1 MGSVRDA
8 SGDHP
13 KISITAALA
22 AARAAARED
31 VGAQWKRAHEVPT
44 PTMPEHIAR
53 LSPQEASQLQRD
65 REVVIGNALPR
76 PSRRKQRKE
85 D

>member
-1 MGSVRDA
+1 ML

-22 AARAAARED
+22 AARAAAWED
-31 VGAQWKRAHEVPT
+31 VRAQWKLT
-44 PTMPEHIAR
+44 PTMPKHIAR